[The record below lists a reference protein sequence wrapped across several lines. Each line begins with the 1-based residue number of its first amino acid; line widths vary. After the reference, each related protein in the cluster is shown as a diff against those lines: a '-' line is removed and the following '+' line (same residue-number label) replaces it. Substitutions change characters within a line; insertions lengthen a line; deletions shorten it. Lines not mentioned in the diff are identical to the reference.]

1 MLFKGFGINRE
12 VTLPAVK
19 GNRKLETKIK
29 RDVKSFMTQLSLD
42 KTVTINGTQMTE
54 KTEMIDAKKIET
66 KRIAGMKDQTE
77 TID

>member
-1 MLFKGFGINRE
+1 MLFKGFGINKE

-19 GNRKLETKIK
+19 GNRKVETK
-29 RDVKSFMTQLSLD
+29 RDVKSFMTKLSLD

-54 KTEMIDAKKIET
+54 KIEMTDAKKIET
-66 KRIAGMKDQTE
+66 KRIAGMKDQIE